1 MAGVDGQIGG
11 QKTTLKTTQNILDA
25 MKDNSNI
32 IGLINVMELG
42 RKRLMNNF
50 YYLSMPESFNDK
62 QSSADKTASSEQ
74 VAAAPSQAPSSA
86 RIKRMRGW
94 LGVKSSSSLG
104 GYDDGGGGVVYGDGH
119 SGWNR

>member
-1 MAGVDGQIGG
+1 
-11 QKTTLKTTQNILDA
+11 
-25 MKDNSNI
+25 
-32 IGLINVMELG
+32 
-42 RKRLMNNF
+42 
-50 YYLSMPESFNDK
+50 MPDSLTNK
-62 QSSADKTASSEQ
+62 QSPADKTASSEQ
-74 VAAAPSQAPSSA
+74 AAAAPSQTQSSA